1 MSICTIETAVSE
13 RSRNWLDLVNVHGC
27 IAARPDG
34 AADFQYPKR
43 LVHRAR
49 GDVEAEAQAHAKGA
63 FLGQIL

>member
-1 MSICTIETAVSE
+1 LSIESE
-13 RSRNWLDLVNVHGC
+13 KTGYDSF
-27 IAARPDG
+27 DG

-43 LVHRAR
+43 FVHCAR